1 MEEQRARAPHRLIR
15 DDRRSFGK
23 IRIHTE
29 LKDCWRSPMR
39 SKMTLLVLLM
49 AAQVAFALDSVPL
62 AEYRQRRV
70 KLAAELHG
78 GAAMTFAAHEPP
90 MEYQDYRQD
99 EDFYYLTGSNEPGGA
114 LIVIGDGPA
123 TTTRLGTHVPAH
135 AYREIL
141 FLPMRNPVLEKY
153 TGAKID
159 AATPGVRETLG
170 VDEVMPLSALP
181 GVFAAFL
188 GEDLRPRSKEIWMQQ
203 DMSVASAA
211 LGFVATVVGTDDPP
225 ATRDVR
231 SLTKQ
236 LRMVKSPAEI
246 ALIQKATDASIAS
259 QLAGMR
265 AIKPGVRE
273 RTIAGIEVETMLAEG
288 CERPSYPPIVG
299 SGIYSTVL
307 HYSENANL
315 MNKGDVVV
323 IDAAGEYSMYASD
336 LTRTM
341 PIDGHFTPR
350 QREIYNI
357 VLGAQEAARNAFV
370 AGKSKM
376 GAVDRRGPGAEATLD
391 KIAYD
396 YINTHGK
403 DLHGEPLGKYF
414 VHGLGHSVGIDVH
427 DPFDDAKPFD
437 VGSVFTIEP
446 GIYIPE
452 EKIGVRIEDT
462 FYVNAEGK
470 LIDFAE
476 KLPHTAEDV
485 EAAMKH

>member
-1 MEEQRARAPHRLIR
+1 
-15 DDRRSFGK
+15 
-23 IRIHTE
+23 
-29 LKDCWRSPMR
+29 MR

-78 GAAMTFAAHEPP
+78 GSAMIFAAHEPP

-123 TTTRLGTHVPAH
+123 TTTRLGTAVPAH

-141 FLPMRNPVLEKY
+141 FLPTRNPVLEKY
-153 TGAKID
+153 TGTKAD
-159 AATPGVRETLG
+159 AATPGVREKLG

-188 GEDLRPRSKEIWMQQ
+188 AEDLRPRSKEIWMQQ

-211 LGFVATVVGTDDPP
+211 LGFIATVVGTDEPP

-265 AIKPGVRE
+265 AIRPGVRE

-288 CERPSYPPIVG
+288 CERVSYPPIVG
-299 SGIYSTVL
+299 SGMNSTVL

-315 MNKGDVVV
+315 MNKGEVVV
-323 IDAAGEYSMYASD
+323 IDAAGEFSMYASD

-341 PIDGHFTPR
+341 PVDGHFTPR

-357 VLGAQEAARNAFV
+357 VLGAQQAARDAFV

-376 GAVDRRGPGAEATLD
+376 GAVDQRGPAAEATLD
-391 KIAYD
+391 KIAFD

-414 VHGLGHSVGIDVH
+414 LHGLGHAVGIDVH
-427 DPFDDAKPFD
+427 DPFDSSKAFD

-462 FYVNAEGK
+462 FYVNGEGK

-485 EAAMKH
+485 EAAMKN